1 MREKVEKQIIEQI
14 QKSPDGSVFV
24 ANDFLLISSL
34 SSVNRALSRINEKGL
49 VRRLE
54 HGLYAKLKFD
64 PLLDEYIMPEAN
76 DVAFAIARKNAWT
89 ILPCGDNALT
99 QLGLTTSF
107 GDVFEYAS
115 SGPYRTYL
123 YENKSIIFKR
133 ASAKGIS
140 NLSYKTGLVVQ
151 ALKAIGKS
159 SIKEKDVRLISSFLT
174 KQEKENALEEATRVQ
189 AWIYDLIKVICL
201 N

>member
-34 SSVNRALSRINEKGL
+34 SNVNRALSRINEKGL

-89 ILPCGDNALT
+89 ILPCGDNALM
-99 QLGLTTSF
+99 QLGLSTSF

-159 SIKEKDVRLISSFLT
+159 GVKERDIRLISSFLT
-174 KQEKENALEEATRVQ
+174 KQEKEKALQEAPRVQ
-189 AWIYDLIKVICL
+189 AWIYDLIKVICS